1 MMQVTLKTK
10 HLEATEAL
18 HSYAE
23 KKLAKI
29 ERYFDHL
36 LSADI
41 MLSTER
47 GMHVV
52 EVTVHGNGVTL
63 RGKEKTEDMYS
74 SIDKVIDKL
83 ERQVKKHKEK
93 ILTRHRIPKD
103 EASELRPVT
112 IEGRGERLLRR
123 EFPVKPM
130 SEDEAIAAMEQLG
143 YTFLIYRDILKD
155 QVNVVYKRNVDSYG
169 ILEPVF

>member
-10 HLEATEAL
+10 HLEATDAL
-18 HSYAE
+18 QGYAE
-23 KKLAKI
+23 KKLTKI

-47 GMHVV
+47 GMHMV

-103 EASELRPVT
+103 EVSELRPAA
-112 IEGRGERLLRR
+112 IEARRGRLSRR
-123 EFPVKPM
+123 EIPVKTM

-143 YTFLIYRDILKD
+143 YLFLLYRDSAND
-155 QVNVVYKRNVDSYG
+155 QVSIVYKRDIENYG